1 MSSKVQI
8 CSNALLL
15 IGSQTINDLD
25 EPTDRARTA
34 ANLYPFVFER
44 VLRDHS
50 WNCAKRRVLLNPETT
65 PPAFDWAYSFA
76 LPGDWVR
83 NIQVGYLSG
92 GMSDASGGIISGS
105 DWIMEGRR
113 ILSDANA
120 LPLVYISNMTT
131 ENLFDASLTYA
142 MTLAMSA
149 AMAYPITKSTSQQQ
163 AQETLYQ
170 NWLKRARNEDGQDDP
185 AQTLGDNPIYQ
196 SRFGTFPIAPGRS

>member
-25 EPTDRARTA
+25 EPNDRARTA
-34 ANLYPFVFER
+34 ANLYPFIFER

-50 WNCAKRRVLLNPETT
+50 WNCAKRRVVLNPETAT
-65 PPAFDWAYSFA
+65 PAFDWAYSFA

-83 NIQVGYLSG
+83 NIQVGYL
-92 GMSDASGGIISGS
+92 DGGINGSWVSG
-105 DWIMEGRR
+105 DDYIMEGRR
-113 ILSDANA
+113 ILSNANA
-120 LPLVYISNMTT
+120 LPLVYISNLTT

-185 AQTLGDNPIYQ
+185 AQTLGDNPIYA
-196 SRFGTFPIAPGRS
+196 SRFGTFPMAPGRS